1 MSGNYHSHMLV
12 VYGTGFSTLSSI
24 LLIFSQLNSHP
35 HIFMVKSENNSPVT
49 WCRSRWRGAAGSWRG
64 SNSWWMGKQKSE
76 GFGGCHWCHVCMIL
90 ACNEG
95 PRGVDFCN
103 ACGLQIIYSLATIQ
117 FASSLMVG
125 YLKSQAPNF
134 PLTLCWLVVWNIN
147 VIFHFIYGMS
157 SFPLTNSYFSRLLK
171 PPTSLAMTNS
181 MEVRRTSQGRQK
193 GALHD
198 AAAAAERRI
207 VKYGVINPTIF
218 LMWFGYHR
226 IIWDYHLILW

>member
-24 LLIFSQLNSHP
+24 LLIFTQLNSHP
-35 HIFMVKSENNSPVT
+35 KILWWNQKLTPLWPGVGPDGEAPLEVGGGQIRGGWENQNLRVLGDVIDVMFA
-49 WCRSRWRGAAGSWRG
+49 WFLHVMRV
-64 SNSWWMGKQKSE
+64 Q
-76 GFGGCHWCHVCMIL
+76 GGL
-90 ACNEG
+90 TSAT
-95 PRGVDFCN
+95 RR
-103 ACGLQIIYSLATIQ
+103 GLQIIYSLATIQ

-147 VIFHFIYGMS
+147 SIFHFIYGMS

-198 AAAAAERRI
+198 AGAAAERRI
-207 VKYGVINPTIF
+207 VKYGATNPTIF
-218 LMWFGYHR
+218 L
-226 IIWDYHLILW
+226 IDLVITE

>member
-1 MSGNYHSHMLV
+1 MRV
-12 VYGTGFSTLSSI
+12 
-24 LLIFSQLNSHP
+24 Q
-35 HIFMVKSENNSPVT
+35 
-49 WCRSRWRGAAGSWRG
+49 
-64 SNSWWMGKQKSE
+64 
-76 GFGGCHWCHVCMIL
+76 GGLTSAM
-90 ACNEG
+90 
-95 PRGVDFCN
+95 RR
-103 ACGLQIIYSLATIQ
+103 GLQIIYSLATIH
-117 FASSLMVG
+117 FSSSLIVG

-147 VIFHFIYGMS
+147 FIFHFIYGMS

-207 VKYGVINPTIF
+207 VKSMG
-218 LMWFGYHR
+218 
-226 IIWDYHLILW
+226 